1 MVLNAVTLVSLSAAY
16 ISVSTMYHPNSTE
29 TLSGFSM
36 SGWFQAF
43 ANTDGYIIA
52 KTNSDG
58 SRHFYSLRLIT
69 NSLQA
74 QIVFGYSVTGSNVSK
89 IYRTSRLLWTS
100 LEQMYTRN
108 FSFFL
113 AILFTSVSM
122 LRVGTIWICTL
133 WLIVYSV
140 SMLQVGLSE
149 SVRCGWLFTVFRGG
163 EATYNAILN

>member
-1 MVLNAVTLVSLSAAY
+1 MVSLSAAY

-74 QIVFGYSVTGSNVSK
+74 QIVFGYSVTGSNVSI

-108 FSFFL
+108 FSFFSSN
-113 AILFTSVSM
+113 IVHQCFNVTSGGYLNLYFVVDCLQCFNVTS
-122 LRVGTIWICTL
+122 GTVWICTL

-140 SMLQVGLSE
+140 SRWWS
-149 SVRCGWLFTVFRGG
+149 
-163 EATYNAILN
+163 NI